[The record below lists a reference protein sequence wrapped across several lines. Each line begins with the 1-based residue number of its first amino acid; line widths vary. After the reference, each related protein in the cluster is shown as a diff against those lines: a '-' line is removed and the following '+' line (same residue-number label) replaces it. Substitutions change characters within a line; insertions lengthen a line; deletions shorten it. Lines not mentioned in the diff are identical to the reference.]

1 MPTRRI
7 QRGPAAGG
15 APPGFQNSPAFN
27 ELYVDG
33 SSDALVV
40 GTGISGTTSQTVPKA
55 SAPFGVVGAA
65 LPAAVTFANLPASPV
80 EGMLY
85 PVTDGSVAT
94 WGTTLAGGGANHVL
108 AYYNGTNW
116 TVAAK

>member
-15 APPGFQNSPAFN
+15 QPAGFQNSPAFN

-33 SSDALVV
+33 ADDSVVV
-40 GTGISGTTSQTVPKA
+40 GTGVSGSTA
-55 SAPFGVVGAA
+55 AA
-65 LPAAVTFANLPASPV
+65 LAKRGQPGGAAVTFANLPAAPV
-80 EGMLY
+80 AGMVY
-85 PVTDGSVAT
+85 TVTDSTVNT
-94 WGTTLAGGGANHVL
+94 WGTAIAGGGANTVL
-108 AYYNGTNW
+108 AFYNGAAW

>member
-15 APPGFQNSPAFN
+15 APVGFQNSPAFN

-33 SSDALVV
+33 SDDSVVV
-40 GTGISGTTSQTVPKA
+40 GTGVSGVTA
-55 SAPFGVVGAA
+55 AA
-65 LPAAVTFANLPASPV
+65 LAKRGQPTGAPVTFANLPTPAV
-80 EGMLY
+80 EGMLA
-85 PVTDGSVAT
+85 VCTDASVAT
-94 WGTTLAGGGANHVL
+94 WGTAIAGAGANRVL
-108 AYYNGTNW
+108 VYYNGTAW

>member
-15 APPGFQNSPAFN
+15 QPVGFQNSPAFN

-33 SSDALVV
+33 ATDAVVV
-40 GTGISGTTSQTVPKA
+40 GTGISGNTA
-55 SAPFGVVGAA
+55 AA
-65 LPAAVTFANLPASPV
+65 LAKQGQPTAAAVTFANLPAAPV
-80 EGMLY
+80 EGMLA
-85 PVTDGSVAT
+85 VVSDASVNT
-94 WGTTLAGGGANHVL
+94 WGTAIAGGGANRVL
-108 AYYNGTNW
+108 AYYNGAAW